1 MLDQLPNTLLQQRK
15 TVQLEANQP
24 LFIQGTKPKF
34 LYFLEEG
41 EVQLTRCGQQ
51 GETCTLQR
59 IQRGF
64 LAEASLFAKY
74 YHCDAYCSKK
84 SQLSAFP
91 IQAFRQQL
99 GQDGFYEVWI
109 QLLSKEIKRLRN
121 QCQRLALNSASDR
134 ILHYLQTEGQNGEL
148 TPQSSKK
155 EWAAELGLSHE
166 TLYRT
171 LHTLQKQKQ
180 LEIVKQKTATQFK
193 LTMHS
198 TT

>member
-1 MLDQLPNTLLQQRK
+1 MLDKIPKELLNQQK
-15 TVQLEANQP
+15 TIQLEVHQS
-24 LFIQGTKPKF
+24 LFIQGSKPEF

-41 EVQLTRCGQQ
+41 EIQLTRCGQQ

-59 IQRGF
+59 IQHGF
-64 LAEASLFAKY
+64 LAEASLFAQH

-84 SQLSAFP
+84 SCLSAFP

-99 GQDGFYEVWI
+99 GQDRFYEVWI

-121 QCQRLALNSASDR
+121 QSQRLTLNSASDR
-134 ILHYLQTEGQNGEL
+134 ILHYIQTEGENDCFTLQG
-148 TPQSSKK
+148 SKK

-171 LHTLQKQKQ
+171 LRQ
-180 LEIVKQKTATQFK
+180 LEKQEKILIHQTPSKPNSAKVSFIEI
-193 LTMHS
+193 
-198 TT
+198 